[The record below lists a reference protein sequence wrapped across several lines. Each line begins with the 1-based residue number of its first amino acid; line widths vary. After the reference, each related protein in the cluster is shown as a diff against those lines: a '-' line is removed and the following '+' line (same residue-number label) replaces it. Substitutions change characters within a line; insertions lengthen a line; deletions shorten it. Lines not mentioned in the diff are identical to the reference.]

1 MITAVVPFSQSF
13 VRDRLEGMWS
23 AKVTGLLRAE
33 AEGLVLEWKTEEFDF
48 QTFTRQEDPIQSVLI
63 PWSEAQSIHFQRRLF
78 RRGHLVLHCTSLH
91 TLEDF
96 PAAKGSQVVL
106 RIARSDSALAQDLAD
121 SVELARAEDQV
132 RRLVGTHPGG
142 MFPPA

>member
-1 MITAVVPFSQSF
+1 MRSATA
-13 VRDRLEGMWS
+13 
-23 AKVTGLLRAE
+23 TGLLRAE

-48 QTFTRQEDPIQSVLI
+48 QTFSRQEDPIQSVLV
-63 PWSEAQSIHFQRRLF
+63 PWPEVQSIHFQRRRF
-78 RRGHLVLHCTSLH
+78 RRGHLVLRSTSPH

-132 RRLVGTHPGG
+132 RRPVGTRPGG